1 MYFGNYIFKLKLP
14 NIKIM
19 NTKIQSFVA
28 ISDIVSLMNMAS
40 GFISIIMSINHDFY
54 LASIFMIFSLLFDS
68 VDGWVARKTGRNDEY
83 GFGKNIDSLS
93 DVVSF
98 GVAPAIFLYA
108 FSMANANYLEIPT
121 AIVSLFIVVCGVLR
135 LTRYNV
141 ISDKVEGFIGFPI
154 PGIAIIMAAFYLSGL
169 FNIYVALILA
179 IIISIAM
186 ICNKSYDKF
195 GANLYILVLNAIC
208 LLLVILH
215 IPLNIAF
222 VNVPALIVLLTS
234 LAYLFIN
241 LIKG

>member
-1 MYFGNYIFKLKLP
+1 
-14 NIKIM
+14 M
-19 NTKIQSFVA
+19 NTEIQSFIA
-28 ISDIVSLMNMAS
+28 ISDIISLMNMCS
-40 GFISIIMSINHDFY
+40 GFISIIMSINHNFY

-68 VDGWVARKTGRNDEY
+68 VDGWIARKTDRNDEY

-93 DVVSF
+93 DVISF
-98 GVAPAIFLYA
+98 GVAPAIFLYS
-108 FSMANANYLEIPT
+108 FSLFNASYLEIPT
-121 AIVSLFIVVCGVLR
+121 LIVSLFIVICGVLR
-135 LTRYNV
+135 LTRYNI

-179 IIISIAM
+179 IIVSIAM

-195 GANLYILVLNAIC
+195 TDLYLLVLNAIC
-208 LLLVILH
+208 LLFIIFQ
-215 IPLNIAF
+215 IPLNIGF

-234 LAYLFIN
+234 LTYLFIN

>member
-1 MYFGNYIFKLKLP
+1 
-14 NIKIM
+14 M
-19 NTKIQSFVA
+19 NTEIQSFIA
-28 ISDIVSLMNMAS
+28 ISDIISLMNMCS
-40 GFISIIMSINHDFY
+40 GFISIIMAINHNFY

-68 VDGWVARKTGRNDEY
+68 VDGWIGRKTNRNDKY

-93 DVVSF
+93 DVISF

-108 FSMANANYLEIPT
+108 FSLFNANYLEIPT
-121 AIVSLFIVVCGVLR
+121 LIVSLFIVICGVLR
-135 LTRYNV
+135 LTRYNI

-179 IIISIAM
+179 IIVSIAM

-195 GANLYILVLNAIC
+195 TDLYLLVLNAIC
-208 LLLVILH
+208 LLFIIFQ
-215 IPLNIAF
+215 IPLNIGF

-234 LAYLFIN
+234 LTYLFRHCPISY
-241 LIKG
+241 